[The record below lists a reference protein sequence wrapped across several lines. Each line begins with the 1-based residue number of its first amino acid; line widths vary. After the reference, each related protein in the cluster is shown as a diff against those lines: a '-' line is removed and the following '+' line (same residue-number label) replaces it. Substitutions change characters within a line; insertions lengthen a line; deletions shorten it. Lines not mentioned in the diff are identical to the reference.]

1 MQRRSFSIG
10 SPLPPQRIWS
20 GGWAGGRSFS
30 RLSARSGRRARGPA
44 GELVAIDDLWLF
56 LHLVFEKM
64 IEYRCLYRDVDYV
77 ATEFPRLAPRLPRI
91 NARGL
96 VVLERLCGQLA
107 SAGALRAGSDDIKVL
122 SMQMLLVATCWHTF
136 ARMLPPSADTGPG
149 RAAYQVL
156 SLLTP
161 YLTDDGRQ
169 YVDYLRRKYVA

>member
-1 MQRRSFSIG
+1 
-10 SPLPPQRIWS
+10 
-20 GGWAGGRSFS
+20 
-30 RLSARSGRRARGPA
+30 
-44 GELVAIDDLWLF
+44 
-56 LHLVFEKM
+56 M